1 MSLYSMLKPKGPN
14 GFGYGSTAEEVTA
27 GVSLAGK
34 TFLVTGCN
42 SGLGLETMRVLR
54 LRGAHVI
61 GTARTV
67 EKARQAGASVDDAG
81 GTFTPIACE
90 LADVGSIRSA
100 ITAIE
105 ALDVKLDA
113 ILANAG
119 IMALPELE
127 KAYGWELQLFTNHIG
142 HFILVTGLESRLAPA
157 GRVVITSSDAH
168 KAAPRGGIDF
178 DNLRGERG
186 YSGWKFYGQSK
197 IANILFAKE
206 LSRRFA
212 GTERKANALHPGV
225 IQTNLGR
232 SMLNPVTN
240 FIFGLG
246 TPLVMKSIAEGAA
259 TQCYLAAHPDAARF
273 SGEYFRDCNPG
284 EPRAEARD
292 PELAKRLWDKS
303 EEIVAALPT

>member
-1 MSLYSMLKPKGPN
+1 
-14 GFGYGSTAEEVTA
+14 
-27 GVSLAGK
+27 
-34 TFLVTGCN
+34 
-42 SGLGLETMRVLR
+42 VLR

-61 GTARTV
+61 GTARTID
-67 EKARQAGASVDDAG
+67 KARQAGSSVDGAG
-81 GTFTPIACE
+81 GTFTPLACE
-90 LADVGSIRSA
+90 LADVASIRSCIA
-100 ITAIE
+100 GVE

-113 ILANAG
+113 IVANAG
-119 IMALPELE
+119 IMALPTLE

-142 HFILVTGLESRLAPA
+142 HFILVNGLLDRLASD

-168 KAAPRGGIDF
+168 RAAPRGGIDF

-212 GTERKANALHPGV
+212 GTERTANALHPGV

-246 TPLVMKSIAEGAA
+246 KPLLLKSIAEGAA
-259 TQCYLAAHPDAARF
+259 TQCYLAAHPDASRF

-284 EPRAEARD
+284 EPREEARD
-292 PELAKRLWDKS
+292 PALARRLWETS
-303 EEIVAALPT
+303 EAIVAALP